1 MWASLAKEYA
11 SRRDVFVKQT
21 RLTKRCAALVARFRA
36 NYNVRILV
44 MDAAAAIVLA
54 F

>member
-36 NYNVRILV
+36 NHNVRILV